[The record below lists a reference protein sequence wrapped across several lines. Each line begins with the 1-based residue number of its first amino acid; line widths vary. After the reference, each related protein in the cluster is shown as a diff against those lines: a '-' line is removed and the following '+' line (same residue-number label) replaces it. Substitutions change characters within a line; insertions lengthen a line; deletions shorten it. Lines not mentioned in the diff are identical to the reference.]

1 VGRRLAIM
9 LLFHAIA
16 WMCAS
21 TPAFASKYYGQVTF
35 GGFGV
40 PGATITATQGEKK
53 FSVTS
58 DEGGLYRFDDL
69 PDGQWKIEI
78 SLQCFATISAEV
90 TVAADSPPRR
100 WQLQLLPLDELKALA
115 KTQPPEFAPKSS
127 LQVEAPKTSAPDA
140 TATAAETPKSPDDAN
155 QESSDGFLVNGSV
168 NNAATSPF
176 SLDQAFGNKRANS
189 KSLYNGG
196 IAFAFDNSLLD
207 AKQYSISG
215 IDSLKPD
222 YNRMTGGLTFGGPLR
237 IPHVLQHGPNL
248 FLAYQWTR
256 NHTAETVS
264 GLVPT
269 EEERSGNL
277 LNAVGQPATIIDP
290 ATGQPYPGSV
300 VPVSSQAQALLALY
314 PLPNV
319 SGNPLYNFQ
328 IPVLNSTHQDALQ
341 TRADKTLGRRDQL
354 YGTFN
359 LLSSRADAV
368 NLFQFVDTTNTL
380 GLNANINWSHRFNQH
395 LFVYGS
401 YHFSRM
407 RTQVSPEFENRVD
420 IEGEAG
426 ITGVSQ
432 APSDWGPPALN
443 FSSGIAALSD
453 AQSLFNRNRTDGF
466 SASAGVY
473 RGHHNITV
481 GGDVRWQQ
489 YNDFFQQDP
498 RGSFN
503 LTGAATGSDLADFL
517 IGVPEASSIAFGNA
531 DKYFRQTVYDAY
543 VSDDWRVL
551 PILTINAGVRWEY
564 GAPMTELYGRLV
576 NLDVKPEFAAV
587 APVLGSDPVGPLT
600 GEHYPDSLLW
610 PDRSGIEPRIG
621 ISWRPIPASTV
632 VIRAGYGIYHDTSV
646 YLTPVLQLA
655 QQAPLSKS
663 LKQQN
668 SASCALTL
676 ADGFTSCGSTTAEA
690 FGIDPH
696 FRVGYAQT
704 WHLSLQRDLPG
715 ALQMT
720 ATYLGVKGTHGAQ
733 EYLPNSYPL
742 GTSDPYS
749 GYPSGFA
756 YQTSGGN
763 STRQSAQVQV
773 RRRLRNGFTALALY
787 TFSKSIDDDSV
798 LGGQGQTTGV
808 SQNNLSQSDTLTLPS
823 AQPQAAAVAQDWLD
837 LRAERSLSSF
847 DQRHLLN
854 VQAQYTTG
862 QGLEGGT
869 LLGGWPGRL
878 LKEWTLLTRINVGS
892 GLPETPVYP
901 GVVPGTGWIGPNG
914 PLRPSLTGSPIYI
927 TQGNTHLNAA
937 AYATPAAGTWG
948 TAGRNSI
955 TGPDTF
961 SLDGALQRTFRPT
974 SRFYLDA
981 RVDATNL
988 LNHVVFNNW
997 NTMVGNRQFGQPVA
1011 ASQMRSI
1018 QTTLRLRF

>member
-1 VGRRLAIM
+1 M
-9 LLFHAIA
+9 LLFHAMA

-21 TPAFASKYYGQVTF
+21 MPAFASKYYGQVTF

-58 DEGGLYRFDDL
+58 DEGGSYRFDDL

-78 SLQCFATISAEV
+78 SFQCFGTINAEV
-90 TVAADSPPRR
+90 IVAADSPPGR
-100 WQLQLLPLDELKALA
+100 WELQLLPLDELKALA
-115 KTQPPEFAPKSS
+115 KPQPPDIAPKPS
-127 LQVEAPKTSAPDA
+127 LQIEAAKTAAAPA
-140 TATAAETPKSPDDAN
+140 ATAATAAPQEIPKPPDDPN

-176 SLDQAFGNKRANS
+176 SLDRAFGNKRANS

-196 IAFAFDNSLLD
+196 IAFAFDNSVLD

-215 IDSLKPD
+215 IDSPKPE

-237 IPHVLQHGPNL
+237 IPHLLLHGPNL

-269 EEERSGNL
+269 VEERSGDL
-277 LNAVGQPATIIDP
+277 LNAAGQPATIIDP
-290 ATGQPYPGSV
+290 ATGLPYPGSV
-300 VPVSSQAQALLALY
+300 VPVSAQAQSLLALY

-319 SGNPLYNFQ
+319 NGNPLYNFQ

-359 LLSSRADAV
+359 LLDSRADAV

-395 LFVYGS
+395 LFLYGS
-401 YHFSRM
+401 YHFSRF
-407 RTQVSPEFENRVD
+407 RTQVSPEFENRRD

-432 APSDWGPPALN
+432 APSDWGPPALS
-443 FSSGIAALSD
+443 FTSGIQALSD
-453 AQSLFNRNRTDGF
+453 AQSSFNRNRTDGF
-466 SASAGVY
+466 SASAGIY

-498 RGSFN
+498 RGTFN
-503 LTGAATGSDLADFL
+503 FTGAATGSDLADFL

-531 DKYFRQTVYDAY
+531 DKYFRQKVYDAY

-551 PILTINAGVRWEY
+551 PILTINAGMRWEY

-576 NLDVKPEFAAV
+576 NLDVEPAFTAV
-587 APVLGSDPVGPLT
+587 KPVLGSDPVGPLT
-600 GEHYPDSLLW
+600 GVHYPDSLVW

-668 SASCALTL
+668 GASCALTL
-676 ADGFTSCGSTTAEA
+676 ANGFTSCDTTTPEA

-704 WHLSLQRDLPG
+704 WHLSVQRDLPG

-733 EYLPNSYPL
+733 QYLPNSYAL
-742 GTSDPYS
+742 GTSDPYP
-749 GYPSGFA
+749 GYYPSGFA

-763 STRQSAQVQV
+763 STRQSGQVQL
-773 RRRLRNGFTALALY
+773 RRRLRNGFTALVLY
-787 TFSKSIDDDSV
+787 TFSKSIDDDAV
-798 LGGQGQTTGV
+798 LGGQGQTTGDM
-808 SQNNLSQSDTLTLPS
+808 QNNLSQNDTLTLTS
-823 AQPQAAAVAQDWLD
+823 AQPQTAAVAQNWLD

-892 GLPETPVYP
+892 GMPETPVYP
-901 GVVPGTGWIGPNG
+901 AVVPGTGWIG

-927 TQGNTHLNAA
+927 TQGNTHLNAD
-937 AYATPAAGTWG
+937 AYASPAAGTWG

-974 SRFYLDA
+974 SRFYLDV

-997 NTMVGNRQFGQPVA
+997 NTTVGNQQFGQPVA

>member
-9 LLFHAIA
+9 LLFHAMA

-21 TPAFASKYYGQVTF
+21 VPAFASKYYGLVTF

-40 PGATITATQGEKK
+40 PGATITATQGQKK

-58 DEGGLYRFDDL
+58 DEGGSYRFDDL
-69 PDGQWKIEI
+69 PDGHWKIEI

-90 TVAADSPPRR
+90 TVAADSPPGR
-100 WQLQLLPLDELKALA
+100 WELHLLPLDQLKALA
-115 KTQPPEFAPKSS
+115 NTQPPAITPKPS
-127 LQVEAPKTSAPDA
+127 LQIDA
-140 TATAAETPKSPDDAN
+140 AKTAAPPATTAAAAEIPKPPDDAS

-168 NNAATSPF
+168 NNAATSQF
-176 SLDQAFGNKRANS
+176 SLDRAFGNKRANS

-196 IAFAFDNSLLD
+196 IAFAFDNSVLD

-215 IDSLKPD
+215 IDSPKPA
-222 YNRMTGGLTFGGPLR
+222 YNRMTGGLTFGGPLK
-237 IPHVLQHGPNL
+237 IPHVLLRGPNL

-277 LNAVGQPATIIDP
+277 LNAASQPATIINP
-290 ATGQPYPGSV
+290 VTGLPYPGSV
-300 VPVSSQAQALLALY
+300 VPVSPQAQALLALY

-319 SGNPLYNFQ
+319 NGNPLYNFQ

-359 LLSSRADAV
+359 LLDARADAV

-401 YHFSRM
+401 YHFSRL

-432 APSDWGPPALN
+432 APTDWGPPAIS

-453 AQSLFNRNRTDGF
+453 AQSSNNRNRTDGF

-473 RGHHNITV
+473 RGRHNITV

-503 LTGAATGSDLADFL
+503 FTGAATGSDLADFL

-551 PILTINAGVRWEY
+551 PILTINAGMRWEY

-576 NLDVKPEFAAV
+576 NLDVEQGFTAI

-600 GEHYPDSLLW
+600 GEHYPASLVW

-632 VIRAGYGIYHDTSV
+632 IIRAGYGIYHDTSV

-704 WHLSLQRDLPG
+704 WHLSVQRDLPG

-720 ATYLGVKGTHGAQ
+720 ATYRGVKGTHGAQ

-742 GTSDPYS
+742 ETSDPYPGS
-749 GYPSGFA
+749 YPSGFA

-763 STRQSAQVQV
+763 STRQSGQLQV
-773 RRRLRNGFTALALY
+773 RRRLRNGFTALVLY
-787 TFSKSIDDDSV
+787 TFSKSIDDDAV
-798 LGGQGQTTGV
+798 LGGQGQATGDTQNSL
-808 SQNNLSQSDTLTLPS
+808 SQNDTLTLTS
-823 AQPQAAAVAQDWLD
+823 AQPQTAAVAQDWLD

-869 LLGGWPGRL
+869 LLGGWSGRL

-892 GLPETPVYP
+892 GMPETPVYP
-901 GVVPGTGWIGPNG
+901 AVVPGTGWIG

-937 AYATPAAGTWG
+937 AYASPAAGTWG

-981 RVDATNL
+981 GFDATNL

-997 NTMVGNRQFGQPVA
+997 NTTVGNQQFGQPVD

>member
-1 VGRRLAIM
+1 
-9 LLFHAIA
+9 
-16 WMCAS
+16 
-21 TPAFASKYYGQVTF
+21 
-35 GGFGV
+35 
-40 PGATITATQGEKK
+40 
-53 FSVTS
+53 
-58 DEGGLYRFDDL
+58 
-69 PDGQWKIEI
+69 
-78 SLQCFATISAEV
+78 
-90 TVAADSPPRR
+90 
-100 WQLQLLPLDELKALA
+100 
-115 KTQPPEFAPKSS
+115 
-127 LQVEAPKTSAPDA
+127 
-140 TATAAETPKSPDDAN
+140 
-155 QESSDGFLVNGSV
+155 VNGSV

-176 SLDQAFGNKRANS
+176 SLNQAFGNKRANS

-196 IAFAFDNSLLD
+196 IAFAFDNSVLD

-215 IDSLKPD
+215 IESPKPA
-222 YNRMTGGLTFGGPLR
+222 YNRMTGGLTFGGPLK
-237 IPHVLQHGPNL
+237 IPHVLLHGPNL

-256 NHTAETVS
+256 NRTAQTVS

-269 EEERSGNL
+269 EAERSGNL
-277 LNAVGQPATIIDP
+277 LNAAGQPATIIDP
-290 ATGQPYPGSV
+290 ATGLPYPGSV
-300 VPVSSQAQALLALY
+300 VPVSTQAQALLALY
-314 PLPNV
+314 PLPNF

-359 LLSSRADAV
+359 MLSSRADAV

-380 GLNANINWSHRFNQH
+380 GINANINWSHRFNQH

-401 YHFSRM
+401 YHFSRL

-432 APSDWGPPALN
+432 APSDWGPPAID

-453 AQSLFNRNRTDGF
+453 AQSSFNRNRTDGV
-466 SASAGVY
+466 SASAGIY

-489 YNDFFQQDP
+489 YNDFFQTDP

-503 LTGAATGSDLADFL
+503 FTGAATGSDLADFL

-531 DKYFRQTVYDAY
+531 DKYFRQRVYDAY

-551 PILTINAGVRWEY
+551 PILTINAGARWEY

-576 NLDVKPEFAAV
+576 NLDVKSDFAAI
-587 APVLGSDPVGPLT
+587 APVLGSDPVGLLT
-600 GEHYPDSLLW
+600 GAHYPASLLW

-632 VIRAGYGIYHDTSV
+632 VIRTGYGIYHDTSV
-646 YLTPVLQLA
+646 YLTPVLQYLA

-676 ADGFTSCGSTTAEA
+676 ADGFTSCDSTTAEA

-704 WHLSLQRDLPG
+704 WHLSVQRDLPG

-749 GYPSGFA
+749 HYPSGFA

-763 STRQSAQVQV
+763 STRQSAQVQM
-773 RRRLRNGFTALALY
+773 RRRLRGGFTALALY
-787 TFSKSIDDDSV
+787 TFSKSIDDDSI
-798 LGGQGQTTGV
+798 LGGQGQPTGASQSSL
-808 SQNNLSQSDTLTLPS
+808 SQNDTLTLPS
-823 AQPQAAAVAQDWLD
+823 APPQTAAVAQDWLD

-854 VQAQYTTG
+854 LQAQYTTG

-892 GLPETPVYP
+892 GLPETPVLTA
-901 GVVPGTGWIGPNG
+901 VVPGTGWVG
-914 PLRPSLTGSPIYI
+914 PLRPSLTGSPIYV
-927 TQGNTHLNAA
+927 TSGNTHLNAA
-937 AYATPAAGTWG
+937 AYASPAAGTWG

-961 SLDGALQRTFRPT
+961 SLDGAMQRTFRPT

-997 NTMVGNRQFGQPVA
+997 NTTVGNRQFGQPVS